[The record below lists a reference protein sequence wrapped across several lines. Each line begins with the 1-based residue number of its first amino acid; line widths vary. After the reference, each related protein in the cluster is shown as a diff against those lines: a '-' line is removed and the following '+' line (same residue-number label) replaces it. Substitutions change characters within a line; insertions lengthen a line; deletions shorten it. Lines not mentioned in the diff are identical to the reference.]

1 MTGIHSEEH
10 LGRVAAELHSMKG
23 DDGSE
28 SLLALQRQI
37 VGGQDP
43 LGDAFCAIR
52 SPEFRRGAGATYT
65 PWPIIDS
72 MLRWARN
79 NASPA
84 RVVDPGAGSGRF
96 ALKAADVFP
105 KASIVAI
112 ESDPLAVQILR
123 ANVAAVGLEDRIA
136 VIEDDYR
143 QTRLPK
149 IDGQT
154 LFIGN
159 PPYVRHHNI
168 AEEWKEWF
176 ARSAAVYGV
185 KASKLAGLHLHFY
198 LRTLQ
203 LARHGDV
210 GAFITS
216 SEWLDV
222 NYGDFLRQLLSRDL
236 GGVALHVLDPKA
248 LPFADA
254 TTTGAITCFKVGQ
267 KADKFRVRNVG
278 SAAKLNGLSGGR
290 GVSWEKL
297 IGADRWSMIIRP
309 SPRPPAG
316 FVQLG
321 EICRVHRGQV
331 TGGNRVWVGGDAA
344 PQVPE
349 RFLTPAVT
357 RAKELISAGNDLVD
371 ARGLKRIID
380 LPQDLSELD
389 AEERRM
395 VMRFL
400 RWAKQQGAHQS
411 YIARHRPA
419 WWSVG
424 LKPPAPILCTYMA
437 RRPPAFVRNQCGA
450 RHINIAHGLYPREN
464 LSNEALDAIA
474 AFLRDNVCIHSG
486 RTYAGGLT
494 KFEPKELER
503 IAIPPIEQLTA

>member
-1 MTGIHSEEH
+1 MGSE
-10 LGRVAAELHSMKG
+10 GRWARDGSDPLHS
-23 DDGSE
+23 
-28 SLLALQRQI
+28 LQREI
-37 VGGQDP
+37 AAGHDP

-52 SPEFRRGAGATYT
+52 SPEARRGAGATYT

-72 MLRWARN
+72 MLRWARE
-79 NASPA
+79 NADPA

-96 ALKAADVFP
+96 ALKAARVFP
-105 KASIVAI
+105 EASVVAI
-112 ESDPLAVQILR
+112 EPDPLAVRILR
-123 ANVAAVGLEDRIA
+123 ANIAAAGMKDRVT

-143 QTRLPK
+143 QAV
-149 IDGQT
+149 IEEIEGQT

-176 ARSAAVYGV
+176 ARSAATYGI
-185 KASKLAGLHLHFY
+185 KASKLAGLHIHFY

-203 LARHGDV
+203 LAQNGDV

-222 NYGDFLRQLLSRDL
+222 NYGDSLRQLLSRDL
-236 GGVALHVLDPKA
+236 GGIALHVLDPKA

-254 TTTGAITCFKVGQ
+254 TTTGAIACFKVGR
-267 KADKFRVRNVG
+267 KADKFRVRNVD

-290 GVSWEKL
+290 GISWDKL
-297 IGADRWSMIIRP
+297 AGTSRWSAIIRP
-309 SPRPPAG
+309 GPKPPAG
-316 FVQLG
+316 FVELG

-331 TGGNRVWVGGDAA
+331 TGGNRVWVAGEEASKL
-344 PQVPE
+344 PT
-349 RFLTPAVT
+349 RLLTPAVT
-357 RAKELISAGNDLVD
+357 KAKELIGAGNVLSD
-371 ARGLKRIID
+371 ARHLKRIVD
-380 LPQDLSELD
+380 LPQDLDDLD
-389 AEERRM
+389 ADERKR

-400 RWAKQQGAHQS
+400 RWAKKQGADQS

-424 LKPPAPILCTYMA
+424 LKPAAPILCTYMA
-437 RRPPAFVRNQCGA
+437 RRPPAFVRNECEA

-464 LSNEALDAIA
+464 LSSETLDAIA
-474 AFLRDNVCIHSG
+474 SFLRENVGVHSG